1 MRGYSVPV
9 CGYNCYSQVQ
19 MKNNFFYSLR
29 HFHMDTAS
37 GNFDYLLTS
46 KVVNVL
52 YRTAVVLTAMHIL
65 LWKRLTVYMRVEY
78 GRQCHVVYPDV
89 TSD

>member
-1 MRGYSVPV
+1 MRGYSVLV

-19 MKNNFFYSLR
+19 MKNNFSNSLR
-29 HFHMDTAS
+29 HFHLDTAS

-52 YRTAVVLTAMHIL
+52 YCTAVVLTAICIIAMETPNGL
-65 LWKRLTVYMRVEY
+65 
-78 GRQCHVVYPDV
+78 HVC
-89 TSD
+89 